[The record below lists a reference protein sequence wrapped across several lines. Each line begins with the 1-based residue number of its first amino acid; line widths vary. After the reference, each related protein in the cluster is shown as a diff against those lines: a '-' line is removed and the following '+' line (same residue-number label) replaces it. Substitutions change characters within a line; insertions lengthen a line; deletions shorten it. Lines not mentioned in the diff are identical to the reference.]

1 MFCMSIGVVYNLKK
15 QKFPSTPRWL
25 FIFLKQIRSLCG
37 IEDSMLA
44 CFMLNQFK
52 NSFQAQG
59 FIISKAKR
67 TNQSGYEKKN
77 TMIHRRWI
85 DHPASTK
92 QNNLLCFYSR
102 SLARSML
109 ECIYVLYAPQ
119 YTAAVDTS
127 RRYISIAFCF

>member
-67 TNQSGYEKKN
+67 TNQSGYEKK
-77 TMIHRRWI
+77 TPWSI
-85 DHPASTK
+85 DDGSTTRLQLNK
-92 QNNLLCFYSR
+92 IIYFVFILA
-102 SLARSML
+102 LARSML

-119 YTAAVDTS
+119 YTAVVDTS